1 MQTQATLDK
10 RAVIAGILSRGK
22 TDRRGEL
29 TKRPRLAERAI
40 RALLLFCGIVSIF
53 TTVGIVVVLGSE
65 SLLFFTPPAWL
76 DTFKQAEERI
86 VASATEISTSSAGNP
101 LEVGEQLRIG
111 QEQMLVT
118 GVSAENG
125 TITVERGYNGTEAAM
140 HNAGAEVY
148 HADVITLTEF
158 FTTTRWQPQLGNFGI
173 WPLLN
178 ATLLTS
184 TIAMLVAMPLGLC
197 AAIYLSEYA
206 RPRVRSLLKPLLELL
221 AGVPTVVYGYF
232 ALTFMTPLLRAI
244 FGIETV
250 EIYNTAAAGIVV
262 GIMIIPT
269 IASISEDALRAV
281 PAALR
286 EASFG
291 LGATRLET
299 VTKVVVPAALSGI
312 IASFI
317 LGISRAVGE
326 TMIVS
331 IAAGAGPN
339 YTFNPFAGAETMT
352 GHIVRISGGDIS
364 YNSLDYN
371 SLFAIGLLLFILTL
385 TLNAISRVVTAHFR
399 EVYQ

>member
-1 MQTQATLDK
+1 
-10 RAVIAGILSRGK
+10 
-22 TDRRGEL
+22 
-29 TKRPRLAERAI
+29 
-40 RALLLFCGIVSIF
+40 
-53 TTVGIVVVLGSE
+53 
-65 SLLFFTPPAWL
+65 
-76 DTFKQAEERI
+76 
-86 VASATEISTSSAGNP
+86 
-101 LEVGEQLRIG
+101 
-111 QEQMLVT
+111 
-118 GVSAENG
+118 
-125 TITVERGYNGTEAAM
+125 
-140 HNAGAEVY
+140 
-148 HADVITLTEF
+148 
-158 FTTTRWQPQLGNFGI
+158 
-173 WPLLN
+173 
-178 ATLLTS
+178 
-184 TIAMLVAMPLGLC
+184 
-197 AAIYLSEYA
+197 
-206 RPRVRSLLKPLLELL
+206 
-221 AGVPTVVYGYF
+221 
-232 ALTFMTPLLRAI
+232 MTPLLRAI